1 MPVTVNSPY
10 SGRPVKVRDQDVG
23 RAVRDEDGR
32 IFYVVPRSSGEGFYA
47 APTRKGSE
55 KDEQRYDEMLEK
67 MEKSEGRV
75 KVTSQPP
82 RDATGRKRR
91 RPVAMLVILLLIAAL
106 AGTAYLVLIEGDGPA
121 AKWFDSLIN
130 GEVENTQNDT
140 EPTPTPGD
148 PLDRDAGLDASA
160 SPGAS
165 SNRAT
170 PAPSADKAA
179 LLDPISIELPAGPD
193 DRGEFTRLA
202 SGLMYRTD
210 RHGVGKPAAAG
221 QYIELRYRDKGFS
234 DPGRIDAQPWQAT
247 SFVLWSGEAPRGWD
261 QAIAGMR
268 IGERRTALLPRPT
281 PDGGRRYDV
290 AQFEL
295 LDARTGVRTRTEL
308 TGDGPIARPG
318 DRVTIHYQGF
328 VVNSAD
334 SDDPFPAIEVEPP
347 DDTAAEP
354 FANTRDMGGPVSF
367 TLGDGDMIEGLE
379 LGIAGMRVGEVRSLT
394 IPPHLAYGSKS
405 IGEVV
410 PAHATLLFVVELL
423 EVE

>member
-55 KDEQRYDEMLEK
+55 KDEQRYDEMIEK
-67 MEKSEGRV
+67 MEQSDEQV
-75 KVTSQPP
+75 QANLQPP

-91 RPVAMLVILLLIAAL
+91 RPVAMLVILLLLAAL
-106 AGTAYLVLIEGDGPA
+106 AGAAYFVLIEGEGPA
-121 AKWFDSLIN
+121 AKWFDSLLN
-130 GEVENTQNDT
+130 REPEPTQNDADPSAAPDDVSP
-140 EPTPTPGD
+140 EPEPGT
-148 PLDRDAGLDASA
+148 DASA
-160 SPGAS
+160 GPTSGAPT
-165 SNRAT
+165 AEE
-170 PAPSADKAA
+170 AA
-179 LLDPISIELPAGPD
+179 ILEAISVELPAGPD

-210 RHGVGKPAAAG
+210 RQGVGQPAAAG
-221 QYIELRYRDKGFS
+221 QYVELRYRDKGFR

-247 SFVLWSGEAPRGWD
+247 SFVLWTGDAPRGWD

-268 IGERRTALLPRPT
+268 IGESRTALLPRPT
-281 PDGGRRYDV
+281 PAGGQRYDV

-295 LDARTGVRTRTEL
+295 LDARPGVQARTEL
-308 TGDGPIARPG
+308 TGEGPIARPG
-318 DRVTIHYQGF
+318 DRVTVHYQGF
-328 VVNSAD
+328 VVN
-334 SDDPFPAIEVEPP
+334 PAESGNPPPATAGEPST
-347 DDTAAEP
+347 DTVAEP
-354 FANTRDMGGPVSF
+354 FTSTRDMGGPVSF
-367 TLGDGDMIEGLE
+367 TLGGGDMIEGLE
-379 LGIAGMRVGEVRSLT
+379 LGVAGMRVGEVRSLT
-394 IPPHLAYGSKS
+394 IPSHLAYGSKS

-410 PAHATLLFVVELL
+410 PAHATLLFVVELM

>member
-55 KDEQRYDEMLEK
+55 KDEQRYDEMIEK
-67 MEKSEGRV
+67 MEQSEEQV
-75 KVTSQPP
+75 KGNLQSP

-91 RPVAMLVILLLIAAL
+91 RPVAVLVILLLLAAL
-106 AGTAYLVLIEGDGPA
+106 AGAAYVVLIEGEGPA
-121 AKWFDSLIN
+121 AKWFDSILN
-130 GEVENTQNDT
+130 REPESTQNEA
-140 EPTPTPGD
+140 EPSAASDDASPDASAAPKT
-148 PLDRDAGLDASA
+148 DAGTDASA
-160 SPGAS
+160 SPTSGGAT
-165 SNRAT
+165 AEQ
-170 PAPSADKAA
+170 AA
-179 LLDPISIELPAGPD
+179 ILDAISVDLPAGPD

-210 RHGVGKPAAAG
+210 RRGVGQPAAAG
-221 QYIELRYRDKGFS
+221 QYVELRYRDKRFS
-234 DPGRIDAQPWQAT
+234 EPGRIDAQPWQPT
-247 SFVLWSGEAPRGWD
+247 SFVLWTGDAPRGWD

-268 IGERRTALLPRPT
+268 PGERRTALLPQPT

-295 LDARTGVRTRTEL
+295 LDARPGVKARTEL
-308 TGDGPIARPG
+308 TGEGPVARPG
-318 DRVTIHYQGF
+318 DRVSVHYQGF
-328 VVNSAD
+328 VVTSPE
-334 SDDPFPAIEVEPP
+334 SDDTVADPF
-347 DDTAAEP
+347 TS
-354 FANTRDMGGPVSF
+354 TRDMGGPQSF
-367 TLGDGDMIEGLE
+367 TLGSGDMIEGLE
-379 LGIAGMRVGEVRSLT
+379 LGVAGMRVGEVRSLT

>member
-55 KDEQRYDEMLEK
+55 KDEQRYDEMIEK
-67 MEKSEGRV
+67 MEQSDEQV
-75 KVTSQPP
+75 KGNLPSP

-91 RPVAMLVILLLIAAL
+91 RPVLWLLIVLLIGLGAA
-106 AGTAYLVLIEGDGPA
+106 AVYFVLIEGEGPA
-121 AKWFDSLIN
+121 AKWFDSLLESESN
-130 GEVENTQNDT
+130 TTQNDADSRSS
-140 EPTPTPGD
+140 EGARNIEDARNPTGTTSD
-148 PLDRDAGLDASA
+148 PSDRGAGSEA
-160 SPGAS
+160 SPEPAS
-165 SNRAT
+165 NASPTAEE
-170 PAPSADKAA
+170 AA
-179 LLDPISIELPAGPD
+179 ILEAISVDLPAGPD

-210 RHGVGKPAAAG
+210 RRGVGEPATAG
-221 QYIELRYRDKGFS
+221 QYVELRYRDKRFHE
-234 DPGRIDAQPWQAT
+234 PGRIDAQPWQPT
-247 SFVLWSGEAPRGWD
+247 SFVLWTGDAPRGWD

-268 IGERRTALLPRPT
+268 PGERRTALLPQPT
-281 PDGGRRYDV
+281 PEGGRRYDV

-295 LDARTGVRTRTEL
+295 LDARPGVQARTEL
-308 TGDGPIARPG
+308 TGEGPIARPG
-318 DRVTIHYQGF
+318 DRVTVHYQGF
-328 VVNSAD
+328 VVTSPDSAD
-334 SDDPFPAIEVEPP
+334 TV
-347 DDTAAEP
+347 AEP
-354 FANTRDMGGPVSF
+354 FTSTRDMGGPMSF
-367 TLGDGDMIEGLE
+367 TLGGGDMIEGLE
-379 LGIAGMRVGEVRSLT
+379 LGVAGMRVGEVRSLT

-410 PAHATLLFVVELL
+410 PAHATLLFIVELL

>member
-55 KDEQRYDEMLEK
+55 KDEQRYDEMIEK
-67 MEKSEGRV
+67 MEQSDEQV
-75 KVTSQPP
+75 QANLQPP
-82 RDATGRKRR
+82 RDATGRRRR
-91 RPVAMLVILLLIAAL
+91 RPVAVLVILLLLAAL
-106 AGTAYLVLIEGDGPA
+106 AGAAYVVLFEGDGPA
-121 AKWFDSLIN
+121 AKWFDSVIN
-130 GEVENTQNDT
+130 GEAGNTQNDA
-140 EPTPTPGD
+140 EPRRTPSDTFDFD
-148 PLDRDAGLDASA
+148 PDADAPA
-160 SPGAS
+160 NKGAS
-165 SNRAT
+165 SIRAT
-170 PAPSADKAA
+170 PAPTADEAA
-179 LLDPISIELPAGPD
+179 LLDAISVELPAGPD

-210 RHGVGKPAAAG
+210 RQGVGRPAEAG
-221 QYIELRYRDKGFS
+221 QYVELRYRDKGFS

-247 SFVLWSGEAPRGWD
+247 SFVLWSGDAPRGWD

-295 LDARTGVRTRTEL
+295 LDARPGVQTRTEL
-308 TGDGPIARPG
+308 TGDGSIARPG

-328 VVNSAD
+328 VVTSAM
-334 SDDPFPAIEVEPP
+334 SGDPSPATADEPST
-347 DDTAAEP
+347 DTAAEP

-405 IGEVV
+405 IGEVI